1 METQACP
8 LEEDVNSFLAYMRSH
23 RGASHHTL
31 AAYRRDLDQVTLFFL
46 GRGIRQWSDLQTQD
60 FDAYS
65 ETLGPPL
72 AIASA
77 QRKMS
82 SLRSLLKFLAKRGG
96 KANLELPVATGFKR
110 KRSLP
115 KALSLEVLDNLLNQI
130 PLDSPIGLRDRCLF
144 ELIYGAGLRISE
156 AVELSFDGLD
166 VENGAIRVKGKRG
179 KTRWIPLP
187 ESTLAWLQ
195 AYMKRA
201 RPLLQKRP
209 MERIFLSERGLAL
222 RRTTAA
228 LQLAKYAKLA
238 GMENPPSP
246 HVLRHSYAVHLLRG
260 GADLRVVQEL
270 LGHESIATTQI
281 YTQLD
286 LDAVRSNYAKAHPRK

>member
-1 METQACP
+1 METQTSP
-8 LEEDVNSFLAYMRSH
+8 LEEDVESFLAHMRSH
-23 RGASHHTL
+23 RGASQHTL
-31 AAYRRDLDQVTLFFL
+31 AAYRRDLNQVIHFFSV
-46 GRGIRQWSDLQTQD
+46 RGIRQWSDLQTKD

-72 AIASA
+72 AASSA

-82 SLRSLLKFLAKRGG
+82 SLRSLIKFLAKRGG
-96 KANLELPVATGFKR
+96 KASLELPAVSGFKR
-110 KRSLP
+110 KRSIP
-115 KALSLEVLDNLLNQI
+115 KALSLEALDNLLNQI
-130 PLDSPIGLRDRCLF
+130 PVDTPIGLRDRCLF
-144 ELIYGAGLRISE
+144 ELIYGTGLRISE
-156 AVELSFDGLD
+156 AIELSFDALD
-166 VENGAIRVKGKRG
+166 IENSAIRVTGKRD

-187 ESTLAWLQ
+187 EATLVWLQ
-195 AYMKRA
+195 AYMNRA
-201 RPLLQKRP
+201 RPLLQKKP
-209 MERIFLSERGLAL
+209 MDRIFLSERGLAL

-238 GMENPPSP
+238 GMERPPSP

-286 LDAVRSNYAKAHPRK
+286 LDAVRTNYAKAHPRK